1 MTDPRKYLIRMI
13 MFITI
18 VFAIVIILNKPLID
32 AFNANIAINGLIS
45 IILLIGVLFLCRQTI
60 RLVPE
65 KKWIESIQHQNKS
78 TTEPVL
84 LAP

>member
-45 IILLIGVLFLCRQTI
+45 IILLIAILLFHHHTI
-60 RLVPE
+60 
-65 KKWIESIQHQNKS
+65 I
-78 TTEPVL
+78 
-84 LAP
+84 